1 MIPDTLIE
9 VCTFS
14 PVVLMNWHG
23 CVWSHSVRNCDNW
36 LLKQCSF
43 IRATGIEVFW
53 IAGDSDC
60 LQENTC
66 KYAVI
71 KYQKREKFI

>member
-1 MIPDTLIE
+1 MA

-14 PVVLMNWHG
+14 PVVLRNWHG
-23 CVWSHSVRNCDNW
+23 RILLHSVRNCDNW

-43 IRATGIEVFW
+43 ICATGIEVFL

-60 LQENTC
+60 LQESTC
-66 KYAVI
+66 KYKTCEKVI
-71 KYQKREKFI
+71 NNTAWL